1 MPTLIA
7 RRYADLVI
15 LREGAEDPTDDEWDE
30 FLRIL
35 ASGEGVHGMRVLG
48 VTDGGGPSG
57 EQRIR
62 LRNALGDS
70 NVKAAIVSD
79 SVKVRFVVSSIA
91 FITSK
96 IKSFAKRDLD
106 AAYEYLELDES
117 QRRIAEKVIS
127 ELSGLIGSG
136 RRSTADGQR
145 PSRTPPTRTH
155 REKW

>member
-30 FLRIL
+30 FLRVL
-35 ASGEGVHGMRVLG
+35 ASGEGVHKMRVLV

-57 EQRIR
+57 DQRNR
-62 LRNALGDS
+62 LKRVLGDS
-70 NVKAAIVSD
+70 NVKAAIVTD

-96 IKSFAKRDLD
+96 IKSFAKRDID
-106 AAYEYLELDES
+106 SAHDYLELDVR
-117 QRRIAEKVIS
+117 QRRLSDKVVS
-127 ELSGLIGSG
+127 ELSGLIGPEP
-136 RRSTADGQR
+136 RNAAEAR
-145 PSRTPPTRTH
+145 PSRTPPARNPG
-155 REKW
+155 EKW